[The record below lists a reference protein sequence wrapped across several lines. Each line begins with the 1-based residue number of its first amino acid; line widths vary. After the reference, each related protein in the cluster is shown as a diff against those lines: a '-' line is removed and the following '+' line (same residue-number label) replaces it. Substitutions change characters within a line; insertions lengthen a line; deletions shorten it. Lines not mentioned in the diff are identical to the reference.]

1 MSATKFTLYTVA
13 AVVPWSILFLYLGKV
28 LGKNWS
34 HVKEFAQPYVLPIII
49 AAVVLGAIYFLVKKT
64 KKTTD

>member
-1 MSATKFTLYTVA
+1 
-13 AVVPWSILFLYLGKV
+13 VPWTILFLYLGKV

-34 HVKEFAQPYVLPIII
+34 QIKEYAQPYVTPLII
-49 AAVVLGAIYFLVKKT
+49 AAIVLAAIYFLIKKT